1 MNKNY
6 QHFRW
11 LLLPIT
17 FSIGIIFLSLAF
29 IFIIEPTGTI
39 INFNWLLTRLQVS
52 SGHNNL
58 FRSLFF
64 TGIMIMT
71 LIGMPQIFS
80 GLLLVARMKIGL
92 YTSVVSSII
101 FAIVSFISLFSF
113 YDIFLSWTAVLI
125 SFAEVAISWLCY
137 VFYRQYVF
145 YFEELDYLDINQK
158 NKELLIV
165 YYSRDEYI
173 KKYAYELANKKQ
185 CSLYEIKTKENFD
198 SNVGY
203 FKLVYNT
210 LFTKDV
216 EIEDIGIDLSQ
227 YKHIYLI
234 TGVIFRFIAPPVV
247 SFCKKASGEIKS
259 IEYDFVHYTPLTHKY
274 SINKLNTLLDV
285 NDTISRSTCM
295 HFGKVV
301 NFNFI
306 NHANSEKALK

>member
-185 CSLYEIKTKENFD
+185 CSLYEIK
-198 SNVGY
+198 
-203 FKLVYNT
+203 
-210 LFTKDV
+210 
-216 EIEDIGIDLSQ
+216 IR
-227 YKHIYLI
+227 
-234 TGVIFRFIAPPVV
+234 RFEGNLHVA
-247 SFCKKASGEIKS
+247 G
-259 IEYDFVHYTPLTHKY
+259 
-274 SINKLNTLLDV
+274 
-285 NDTISRSTCM
+285 
-295 HFGKVV
+295 
-301 NFNFI
+301 
-306 NHANSEKALK
+306 